1 MTAPVLGP
9 GVTHRFDALRSS
21 AAHPD
26 VVAWLHA
33 TTTTGADV
41 DGYQMNPFQVAE
53 ELGVPRL
60 DAVRSFL
67 FATRLGVTDLTWDIH
82 CPSCTGQPEYHR
94 HLMQLDARAHCP
106 LCDLRWD
113 LDIEDQLA
121 VSFTL
126 NPDVRRIDTDR
137 FLERSWPACRERLQ
151 ARLARDRRF
160 PPLVAVIPRG
170 QTTLGPPGL
179 LDPGAHDVEVPGH
192 PEGRA
197 TLVVAGEPT
206 DELQDL
212 RLHCGAAGEVTLEQA
227 RLRPGPA
234 RMVVTSDYPRPDWG
248 AHVRPRRPPRHWVSA
263 AYVTSLQD
271 FRDLFAGEYLAPDRS
286 FAVRS
291 ATLMFTDIKGS
302 TALYERLG
310 DARAYALVQR
320 HFEVM
325 TEVIRRREGGIVKTI
340 GDAVMAAFP
349 VNRDGALAA
358 LEIQQAF
365 AHIAAPLDAIT
376 VKIGVHRGPT
386 IAVTSNRA
394 LDYFGRT
401 VNLAARLQGAS
412 SPGEV
417 LLSEA
422 VLDDPEVRAALADR
436 GLAPAWQDLALKGIA
451 GGVRAAA
458 VRPA

>member
-21 AAHPD
+21 AAHPA
-26 VVAWLHA
+26 VVAWLHDTA
-33 TTTTGADV
+33 TTAADF
-41 DGYQMNPFQVAE
+41 DCYQINPFHVAE
-53 ELGVPRL
+53 LTGVSRL

-94 HLMQLDARAHCP
+94 HLMQLAERAHCP

-113 LDIEDQLA
+113 LSIEDQLA
-121 VSFTL
+121 VSFTV
-126 NPDVRRIDTDR
+126 NPDVRRID
-137 FLERSWPACRERLQ
+137 LESFCERTWPASRERLM
-151 ARLARDRRF
+151 ARLARDGRF
-160 PPLVAVIPRG
+160 PALSAPIARG
-170 QTTLGPPGL
+170 QTLTGPPGMVTIG
-179 LDPGAHDVEVPGH
+179 DYDVEAPGH
-192 PEGRA
+192 PEGRV

-206 DELQDL
+206 DDVQDL
-212 RLHCGAAGEVTLEQA
+212 TLHIDEHGKVHPGALT
-227 RLRPGPA
+227 LRPGPA
-234 RMVVTSDYPRPDWG
+234 RLVVTSDYPRPEWG
-248 AHVRPRRPPRHWVSA
+248 VSVRPRRPPRNWVSA

-291 ATLMFTDIKGS
+291 TTLMFTDIKGS
-302 TALYERLG
+302 TALYEQLG
-310 DARAYALVQR
+310 DARAYDLVQR
-320 HFEVM
+320 HFQVM
-325 TEVIRRREGGIVKTI
+325 AEVIRQREGGIIKTI

-365 AHIAAPLDAIT
+365 ARVDAPLDAIT

-412 SPGEV
+412 RPGEV

-422 VLDDPEVRAALADR
+422 VLDDPEVRAALEAR
-436 GLAPAWQDLALKGIA
+436 GLAPAWQDLTLKGFT
-451 GGVRAAA
+451 GDVRAAA